1 MCQQIRDHKSIE
13 SLEQSLDRVYMWI
26 GNCDQK
32 AGFLL
37 ATIGVI
43 MTILFTSDFM
53 KEVKIAVIKP
63 FLEYWGN
70 QGDIEF
76 CLLNFL
82 FSICFAATIVLSI
95 ISAIYALRSISA
107 TIDSKKII
115 SDNPNVVNKS
125 FLFFQTISFM
135 TYDEFKNHEG
145 ADYQL
150 DLLSQIYINSKIC
163 TKKFESYQTAL
174 RFFYV
179 VVICLALMFI
189 FYLFMHYE
197 GN

>member
-13 SLEQSLDRVYMWI
+13 SLEQSLDRVNMWI

-53 KEVKIAVIKP
+53 KEVKNAVIKP

-70 QGDIEF
+70 QGDFEF

-107 TIDSKKII
+107 TID
-115 SDNPNVVNKS
+115 
-125 FLFFQTISFM
+125 
-135 TYDEFKNHEG
+135 
-145 ADYQL
+145 
-150 DLLSQIYINSKIC
+150 
-163 TKKFESYQTAL
+163 
-174 RFFYV
+174 
-179 VVICLALMFI
+179 
-189 FYLFMHYE
+189 
-197 GN
+197 

>member
-13 SLEQSLDRVYMWI
+13 SLEQSLDRVNMWI

-53 KEVKIAVIKP
+53 KEVKNAVIKP

-70 QGDIEF
+70 QGDFEF

-82 FSICFAATIVLSI
+82 FSRGCNLNCVKACS
-95 ISAIYALRSISA
+95 
-107 TIDSKKII
+107 
-115 SDNPNVVNKS
+115 
-125 FLFFQTISFM
+125 
-135 TYDEFKNHEG
+135 
-145 ADYQL
+145 
-150 DLLSQIYINSKIC
+150 
-163 TKKFESYQTAL
+163 
-174 RFFYV
+174 
-179 VVICLALMFI
+179 
-189 FYLFMHYE
+189 
-197 GN
+197 

>member
-13 SLEQSLDRVYMWI
+13 SLEQSLDRVNMWI
-26 GNCDQK
+26 GKSKKK

-53 KEVKIAVIKP
+53 KEVKNAVIKP
-63 FLEYWGN
+63 FLEYCGN

-82 FSICFAATIVLSI
+82 FSICFGATIVLSI

>member
-13 SLEQSLDRVYMWI
+13 SLEQSLDRVNMWI

-53 KEVKIAVIKP
+53 KEVKNAVIKP

-179 VVICLALMFI
+179 VVIC
-189 FYLFMHYE
+189 
-197 GN
+197 